1 MGKRQASF
9 MVVLV
14 VTGSSISSSDSSSSG
29 GVVLPVTCNTVEYS
43 LTLDC
48 SSRSTFVRV
57 IMNFV
62 EVLLL
67 QWSFALEVKCCIWV
81 IISGNAWLDLIW

>member
-1 MGKRQASF
+1 MGKRQASL
-9 MVVLV
+9 MVVLA
-14 VTGSSISSSDSSSSG
+14 VTGLSISSSDSSSSG

-57 IMNFV
+57 VINFV

-67 QWSFALEVKCCIWV
+67 QL
-81 IISGNAWLDLIW
+81 NAAANWAECGHSPWG

>member
-1 MGKRQASF
+1 MEVEIEVEVGGRIGMGKRQASL

-43 LTLDC
+43 LTLDY
-48 SSRSTFVRV
+48 SSRNTFVKVFYEFGGGASSPVV
-57 IMNFV
+57 IRP
-62 EVLLL
+62 
-67 QWSFALEVKCCIWV
+67 
-81 IISGNAWLDLIW
+81 GG